1 MKPFEPESILVYSPS
16 WIGDSV
22 MALAAL
28 RSLRAHYPAAK
39 LTVLAKPWVEEL
51 YQGCEAVDASFRF
64 DAKGAHAGP
73 RGFVRLVR
81 ALSRSR
87 FDVAVLFPNAFRAAA
102 VVRAAGIPERWG
114 YGTDG
119 REWLLTRS
127 VPPAP
132 RPFGRHQTHY
142 YLDLLRALGICS
154 TAPPNIGLS
163 TTPSMAERATKL
175 LQTSGWH
182 LGEPLVGLHPGATNS
197 SAKRWAPERY
207 ALVGD
212 RLADELGAR
221 VVLLGGP
228 NEVVL
233 AEEIRS
239 RMQKPSLC
247 LAGETSLGE
256 LMGVLES
263 LAILVTNDSGPMH
276 LAAALGVPTVA
287 IFGPTDERETG
298 PLGRNARVVRKQ
310 VECSP
315 CLHKECPTDHRCM
328 RRVQVDEVC
337 QVVMELLEGQG
348 APRAAAEAA
357 GR

>member
-1 MKPFEPESILVYSPS
+1 MKPLAPESILVYSPS
-16 WIGDSV
+16 WIGDSI
-22 MALAAL
+22 MALGAL

-51 YQGCEAVDASFRF
+51 YQGCEAVDGSFRF
-64 DAKGAHAGP
+64 DVNGVHSGP
-73 RGFVRLVR
+73 RGFVRLAR
-81 ALSRSR
+81 ALSQSR
-87 FDVAVLFPNAFRAAA
+87 FDLAVLFPNAFRAGA

-119 REWLLTRS
+119 RGWLLTRS

-142 YLDLLRALGICS
+142 YLDLLRALGIR
-154 TAPPNIGLS
+154 TEPPNIGLS
-163 TTPSMAERATKL
+163 PTPSMRAQAIQL
-175 LQTSGWH
+175 LQTNGWH

-212 RLADELGAR
+212 RLADGLGAR

-228 NEVVL
+228 NEVAL

-239 RMQKPSLC
+239 RMQKPALF

-256 LMGVLES
+256 LMGALES
-263 LAILVTNDSGPMH
+263 LTVLVTNDSGPMH
-276 LAAALGVPTVA
+276 LASALGVPTVA
-287 IFGPTDERETG
+287 IFGPTYERETG
-298 PLGRNARVVRKQ
+298 PLGGNARVIRKQ

-315 CLHKECPTDHRCM
+315 CLHRECPTDHRCM
-328 RRVQVDEVC
+328 IGVQVDEVC
-337 QVVMELLEGQG
+337 QVAMEILEGQD

-357 GR
+357 GQ